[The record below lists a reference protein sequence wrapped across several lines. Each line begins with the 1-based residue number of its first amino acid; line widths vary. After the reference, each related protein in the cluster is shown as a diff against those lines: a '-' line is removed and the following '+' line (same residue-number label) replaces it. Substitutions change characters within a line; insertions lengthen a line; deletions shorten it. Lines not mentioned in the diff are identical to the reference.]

1 MVQLTGIEQ
10 QKKQKN
16 TKIQNW
22 ITQNRLADQL
32 KNQNSKMKKYFNKV
46 PPFKPDPE
54 HYTRKQ
60 RSWKAKEAYENED
73 DAWEFL
79 QENPKL
85 KAQGYTVYR
94 CRTCSKWHVGHK
106 DNKNI

>member
-1 MVQLTGIEQ
+1 MS
-10 QKKQKN
+10 N
-16 TKIQNW
+16 
-22 ITQNRLADQL
+22 NRH
-32 KNQNSKMKKYFNKV
+32 KYFNKV

-94 CRTCSKWHVGHK
+94 CRTCSKCTWDTRTIKTYKIKGSGTIKYHFLSFYIIK
-106 DNKNI
+106 L

>member
-1 MVQLTGIEQ
+1 MPTNSTF
-10 QKKQKN
+10 K
-16 TKIQNW
+16 T
-22 ITQNRLADQL
+22 
-32 KNQNSKMKKYFNKV
+32 QNSKMEKYFNKV

-60 RSWKAKEAYENED
+60 HSWKAKKAYKTED

-94 CRTCSKWHVGHK
+94 CRTCNKWHIGHK
-106 DNKNI
+106 PAAIRNFEF

>member
-1 MVQLTGIEQ
+1 MNN
-10 QKKQKN
+10 K
-16 TKIQNW
+16 
-22 ITQNRLADQL
+22 RH
-32 KNQNSKMKKYFNKV
+32 KYFNKI

-60 RSWKAKEAYENED
+60 RSWKAKEAYETED

-94 CRTCSKWHVGHK
+94 CRTCSKWHIDIRRTANEE
-106 DNKNI
+106 DNYENTNCTN

>member
-1 MVQLTGIEQ
+1 MSN
-10 QKKQKN
+10 K
-16 TKIQNW
+16 
-22 ITQNRLADQL
+22 RH
-32 KNQNSKMKKYFNKV
+32 KYFNKV

-60 RSWKAKEAYENED
+60 HSWKAKEAYETDD

-79 QENPKL
+79 QENPNL

-94 CRTCSKWHVGHK
+94 CRTCQKWHIGRTLDDK
-106 DNKNI
+106 